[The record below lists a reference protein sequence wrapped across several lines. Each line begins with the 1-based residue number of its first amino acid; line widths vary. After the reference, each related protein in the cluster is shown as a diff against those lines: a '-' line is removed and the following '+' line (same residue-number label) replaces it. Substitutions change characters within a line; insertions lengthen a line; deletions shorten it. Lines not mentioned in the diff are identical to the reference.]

1 MRDSNKL
8 AMELMMKTMMEQMSA
23 MIASMKENVP
33 PANTRNKEVQ
43 GQGGGQGGGLGK
55 QQKKK
60 CPHCKKMVSHK
71 PNNCIKLEKNKDK
84 RWKGWKLVNNKT

>member
-1 MRDSNKL
+1 MHNSNKL
-8 AMELMMKTMMEQMSA
+8 AMELMMKTMTEQMNA

-43 GQGGGQGGGLGK
+43 GQSGGQGGGLGK
-55 QQKKK
+55 QQKKE
-60 CPHCKKMVSHK
+60 CPHCKMVFHK
-71 PNNCIKLEKNKDK
+71 PNNCTELEKNKDK